1 MIPIPPQVFVF
12 AVKYGQKILIGLLVL
27 SIIIGGYFYWK
38 HTVFKAGAKEKERE
52 WAEYN
57 LLKEREAQQIIDAAN
72 RENARLRNDDRKR
85 YIGAINSYV
94 EYNQTLERKL
104 ADTPKRVFVPVKP
117 NSKACDSAL
126 SGKTNVPQAPDGRGI
141 ETQWAELGE
150 ETVRTLQS
158 NAAEVK
164 RMAKLL
170 ELAQEQIKVCSTVQ

>member
-27 SIIIGGYFYWK
+27 SIIIGAYFYWK
-38 HTVFKAGAKEKERE
+38 HTVFKAGAQEKQRE

-72 RENARLRNDDRKR
+72 RENARLRNEDRKR

-104 ADTPKRVFVPVKP
+104 ADTPKRVFVPVKSD
-117 NSKACDSAL
+117 SKTCRETVP
-126 SGKTNVPQAPDGRGI
+126 GKTDLSQAPDRRGSAV
-141 ETQWAELGE
+141 EWAELGE
-150 ETVRTLQS
+150 EATRTLR
-158 NAAEVK
+158 ATTAEVE
-164 RMAKLL
+164 RMAWLL
-170 ELAQEQIKVCSTVQ
+170 ADAQRQIKLCSVVE